1 MISREELLER
11 RADLVARSEALRER
25 AQQLREEFAENVDG
39 DAVTMAIGLSFVSG
53 GVALGLTQILRGRR
67 GLWHV
72 LVPMALI
79 GAGLVV
85 AGRGAM
91 GRRAVRIGEV
101 EERVRGELR
110 GLDPFARVRVLRDV
124 ASEQL
129 PFVRHSEN

>member
-53 GVALGLTQILRGRR
+53 GVAWGLTQILRGRR

-91 GRRAVRIGEV
+91 GRRAVRIDEV